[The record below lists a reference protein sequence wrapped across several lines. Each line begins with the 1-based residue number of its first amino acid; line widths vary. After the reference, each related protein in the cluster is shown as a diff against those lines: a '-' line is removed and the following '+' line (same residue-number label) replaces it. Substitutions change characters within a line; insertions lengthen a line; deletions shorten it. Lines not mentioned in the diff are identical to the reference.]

1 MGDSYKAMYEGY
13 KKFAAGNVK
22 NSKVDGEELAERMV
36 GLEKEIEDL
45 TEKYN
50 QMLIKYSFAYGRKDK
65 YKEQYLNLKK
75 TYDEEKAVSSE
86 LKKTLEEH
94 AQEWKNKAEY
104 EESKKLE
111 QTIANQLT
119 LKRAEAI
126 EARAT
131 ELLEE
136 FNKLKIL
143 QEAEINCMTKN
154 HTEAITKET
163 KIKEDV
169 DKNLK
174 IKEAEI
180 KKQRLFYGDKM
191 KEIRAQL
198 DELERNKADLI
209 RDLAASDNKRRE
221 LDTKVKALEK
231 DKKDNEPSDEL
242 KNELKYW
249 REEAGKLR
257 NKIKDLENII
267 IDYEKHSMIFWK
279 TDPKS
284 IFKSNYE
291 YTKEDR
297 ERFINDLKEL
307 IQELSIEAEYLPH
320 GMDMDESMFSTLT
333 ESRVQEDLS
342 TTGGLGDNEGM
353 DTTMGHADP
362 EDMDTSSEPKTQRKK
377 RRMEIRQT
385 DTEKEETREGK
396 KEAEKNPG
404 KGKGRE
410 EVKPLEV
417 TTENPSTSMA
427 EEIERLKEQHR
438 LQMEEHQL
446 NSERTLER

>member
-1 MGDSYKAMYEGY
+1 MG
-13 KKFAAGNVK
+13 
-22 NSKVDGEELAERMV
+22 
-36 GLEKEIEDL
+36 
-45 TEKYN
+45 
-50 QMLIKYSFAYGRKDK
+50 
-65 YKEQYLNLKK
+65 
-75 TYDEEKAVSSE
+75 
-86 LKKTLEEH
+86 
-94 AQEWKNKAEY
+94 
-104 EESKKLE
+104 
-111 QTIANQLT
+111 
-119 LKRAEAI
+119 
-126 EARAT
+126 
-131 ELLEE
+131 EE
-136 FNKLKIL
+136 FNKLKIM
-143 QEAEINCMTKN
+143 QEAEINSMTKK
-154 HTEAITKET
+154 HKEAITKET
-163 KIKEDV
+163 KMKEDV
-169 DKNLK
+169 EKNLK
-174 IKEAEI
+174 IKEAEN

-191 KEIRAQL
+191 KKIRAQL
-198 DELERNKADLI
+198 DEVERTRTDLI

-221 LDTKVKALEK
+221 LDAKVKSLEK
-231 DKKDNEPSDEL
+231 NKKNNDSTDEL

-249 REEAGKLR
+249 NEEAGKLR
-257 NKIKDLENII
+257 NKIKDLESII
-267 IDYEKHSMIFWK
+267 INYEKHSMIFWK
-279 TDPKS
+279 TDPKH

-307 IQELSIEAEYLPH
+307 IQELSIEAKYLPH
-320 GMDMDESMFSTLT
+320 GMDMEESMISTLT

-362 EDMDTSSEPKTQRKK
+362 EDMDTSLEPKTQRKK

-385 DTEKEETREGK
+385 DTEKEETIEGR

-417 TTENPSTSMA
+417 TTENPAITMA

-446 NSERTLER
+446 NSERTLERIKK